1 MSNLRTRLENFS
13 LGGSP
18 WADFDS
24 EYVYVRKHPKTTAP
38 ETTVETSSVDETE
51 QGVDDEATRI
61 DPPKRPRS
69 VALAVTAANA
79 VHAAW
84 EGGYSLG
91 FTEGRLA
98 GLNEAL
104 AIQEGTYDPP
114 KAHYPDNGDPF

>member
-24 EYVYVRKHPKTTAP
+24 EYAYVRIDPQTTAP
-38 ETTVETSSVDETE
+38 QTTVETPSVDETE
-51 QGVDDEATRI
+51 QGVDDETWF
-61 DPPKRPRS
+61 DLPKRPRS

-98 GLNEAL
+98 GLNEA
-104 AIQEGTYDPP
+104 ASIQAGTYVPP
-114 KAHYPDNGDPF
+114 KAHFPDDGNPF

>member
-24 EYVYVRKHPKTTAP
+24 EYTYVRIDPQTTAP
-38 ETTVETSSVDETE
+38 ETTVETPSVDETE
-51 QGVDDEATRI
+51 QGVDDETTCI

-79 VHAAW
+79 VHAAY
-84 EGGYSLG
+84 ESGYSVG
-91 FTEGRLA
+91 FSEGRLA
-98 GLNEAL
+98 GLNEA
-104 AIQEGTYDPP
+104 ASIQAGTYAPP
-114 KAHYPDNGDPF
+114 KAHYPDDGNPF